1 MKKSRKKRVDFLP
14 NRQNRY
20 AIRRFSVGTAS
31 ILVGATL
38 IFGIHSNDASA
49 AVEDA
54 TSQEAETTNG
64 NSNSTEEATTNEST
78 TVEAPTNEEVSTEEK
93 SEEAPTNEEVSTE
106 EKSVEAPTNEEA
118 TTEEKSVEAST
129 NEEAT
134 TEEKSEEAPT
144 NEEATTEEKSV
155 EAPTNEEATTEEKSE
170 EAPTSEEATTEEKSV
185 EAPTSEEASTEEQ
198 AAEAPT
204 NEEATTQTPVKE
216 ETSST
221 QENPSMTTPEEQFS
235 NEFNQLT
242 STEDKTN
249 YTREYLTQN
258 TNLSAEQVDA
268 TVERLKLS
276 QDNPTAEDVY
286 FALLKDLADQQDAL
300 SPRVTLLA
308 ARDSELTNEESIAL
322 TENSPMFRAAL
333 ANSPSG
339 NDVVSEEDN
348 IIVADALANG
358 YIKSQTDATNAA
370 NTLSGRAWVVDT
382 GTPATM
388 SNGLTAVPEGTK
400 VYMQWIDTDGAVSP
414 VYQASTTNKLSSSGG
429 SQVGPGAYAFDLR
442 EAWVDS
448 NGKAHKYNATSGQYY
463 RLWIDDYKTADG
475 NTATMLRQAGGFFPG
490 SYINSVTGNNIGQF
504 PLIGTNMQRT
514 GIFMGVIPTNNYMTT
529 DPSKWIQDNE
539 GPISNPAVTSTSEF
553 VSGKVWS
560 ETGSGDYANSA
571 TGPNFNSGDIAR
583 EGYQVVM
590 SSLTSAGAQA
600 YKAQVESLPT
610 DQQAAAAH
618 QLFTDHPE
626 FISATVTGKTDA
638 SGAYTLRF
646 PSGSLNKDYL
656 YGYVLD
662 NKGNLVKGYSSFTS
676 PLFRLPNSNLSFVP
690 QTVPY
695 HRPAKNAWV
704 NVNFALVETIETTV
718 DITNFDVTANPA
730 QRGDTAI
737 IDVTSTALS
746 PLPTHVEWRDSK
758 GNVVQKSGDVT
769 TVEEAEA
776 AGTFTIP
783 DDAKTGEIYTV
794 YIVSGGNDVAA
805 DSLIVQVQENATTY
819 EPVYPTTTVE
829 QEQTVTIP
837 TPTNEDGAALPDGT
851 KFEGGNNVPE
861 WATVNEDG
869 SISISPNQDVE
880 KGNYNVPVVVT
891 YPDGSKETVFA
902 PVLVQEAVPTAE
914 QYDPTSETINKE
926 YGTTATE
933 DEIKGAVTI
942 PDYPTDGDQPTITID
957 DPTQIP
963 NGTEEGTVN
972 VGVTVTYPDGSTDK
986 LTVPVVTGKQ
996 ADNDKYTPETT
1007 PITKDFGTG
1016 VTEDEVK
1023 GSVTVPGYPT
1033 DGDQPTITID
1043 DPSQLPDG
1051 SQEGTTDVSVT
1062 VTYPD
1067 GTTDHTTVPVTIG
1080 DQADNDK
1087 YTPETEGVNKD
1098 HGTPVAE
1105 DDVKGSITIPGYPTD
1120 GDQPTI
1126 TIDDPSQLPDGSKE
1140 GTTDIDVTVKYPDG
1154 TTDHITV
1161 PVTIGDQADNDKYTP
1176 ETTPITKDFGTGVTE
1191 DEVKGSVTVPG
1202 YPTDGDQPTITID
1215 DPSQLPDGSQEGTTD
1230 VSVTVTYPD
1239 GTTDHITVPVT
1250 IGDQADNDKYTPETT
1265 PITKDFGTGVTEDE
1279 VKGSV
1284 TVPGYPTDGDQPTI
1298 TIDDPSQLPDGS
1310 KEGTTDIDVTV
1321 KYPDGTTDHIT
1332 VPVTIGDQADNDK
1345 YTPETEGV
1353 NKEHGTPV
1361 TEDDVKGS
1369 ITIPGYTTDG
1379 DQPTIT
1385 IDDPSQLPDG
1395 SKEGT
1400 TDIDV
1405 TVKYPDGTTDHIT
1418 VPVTIGDQADND
1430 KYTPETEGV
1439 NKEHGTPVTEDEVK
1453 GSITIPGYPTD
1464 GDQPTITIDDPNQL
1478 PDGTKEGTTDVSV
1491 TITYPDGTTDHIT
1504 VPVTIGKQ
1512 PTEDNGATD
1521 NDGDMTPGTDETDN
1535 NTNNG
1540 GDMNQGTDEGH
1551 GVTDHDDNVKQNS
1564 NVDHTPVEQGDNH
1577 ATSSATDMDPMP
1589 SGSQTTSDD
1598 MNAKGSTSEKANHKQ
1613 QSEQLPDT
1621 GESNTQN
1628 GALLGGLFAALGG
1641 LFLIGRRRKEK
1652 EDK

>member
-1 MKKSRKKRVDFLP
+1 MKKSRKKRIDFLP

-54 TSQEAETTNG
+54 TSQEAGTTNE

-78 TVEAPTNEEVSTEEK
+78 TVEAPTSEEV
-93 SEEAPTNEEVSTE
+93 
-106 EKSVEAPTNEEA
+106 
-118 TTEEKSVEAST
+118 TTEEQSV
-129 NEEAT
+129 
-134 TEEKSEEAPT
+134 
-144 NEEATTEEKSV
+144 
-155 EAPTNEEATTEEKSE
+155 
-170 EAPTSEEATTEEKSV
+170 EAPTSEEATTEEQSV
-185 EAPTSEEASTEEQ
+185 EAPTSEEA
-198 AAEAPT
+198 
-204 NEEATTQTPVKE
+204 TTKTPVKE

-221 QENPSMTTPEEQFS
+221 QENSPTTTLEEQFS

-258 TNLSAEQVDA
+258 TNLSVEQVEA
-268 TVERLKLS
+268 TVERLNLS
-276 QDNPTAEDVY
+276 RENVTAQDIY

-300 SPRVTLLA
+300 LPRVTLLA
-308 ARDSELTNEESIAL
+308 TRDSELTNEASIAL

-358 YIKSQTDATNAA
+358 YINSQTDATNAA

-442 EAWVDS
+442 EAWIDS
-448 NGKAHKYNATSGQYY
+448 NGKAHRYEASSGQYY
-463 RLWIDDYKTADG
+463 RLWIDDYKTVDG

-490 SYINSVTGNNIGQF
+490 SYVNSVTGNNIGQF

-514 GIFMGVIPTNNYMTT
+514 GVFMGVIPTNDYMTT
-529 DPSKWIQDNE
+529 DTSNWIQDNE

-618 QLFTDHPE
+618 QLFKDNPE

-638 SGAYTLRF
+638 NGAYTLRF
-646 PSGSLNKDYL
+646 PSGSLSKDYL
-656 YGYVLD
+656 YGYVMD

-676 PLFRLPNSNLSFVP
+676 PLFRSPNSNLSFAP
-690 QTVPY
+690 QTAPY

-746 PLPTHVEWRDSK
+746 PLPTHIEWRDSK

-769 TVEEAEA
+769 TVEEAET

-794 YIVSGGNDVAA
+794 YIVSGGNEVAA
-805 DSLIVQVQENATTY
+805 DSLIVQVQENAATY

-829 QEQTVTIP
+829 QDQTVTIP
-837 TPTNEDGAALPDGT
+837 TPTNEDGLALPDGT

-933 DEIKGAVTI
+933 DEIKGAITI

-1023 GSVTVPGYPT
+1023 GAVTVPDYPT

-1043 DPSQLPDG
+1043 DPNQLPDG
-1051 SQEGTTDVSVT
+1051 SQEGTTDV
-1062 VTYPD
+1062 
-1067 GTTDHTTVPVTIG
+1067 
-1080 DQADNDK
+1080 
-1087 YTPETEGVNKD
+1087 
-1098 HGTPVAE
+1098 
-1105 DDVKGSITIPGYPTD
+1105 
-1120 GDQPTI
+1120 
-1126 TIDDPSQLPDGSKE
+1126 
-1140 GTTDIDVTVKYPDG
+1140 DVTVEYPDG

-1161 PVTIGDQADNDKYTP
+1161 PVTVGKQADNDKYTPETTPITKDFGTGVTEEVFLKQADNDKYTP

-1191 DEVKGSVTVPG
+1191 DEVKGAVTVPG
-1202 YPTDGDQPTITID
+1202 YPTDGDQPTVTID

-1230 VSVTVTYPD
+1230 VNVTVEYPD

-1250 IGDQADNDKYTPETT
+1250 
-1265 PITKDFGTGVTEDE
+1265 V
-1279 VKGSV
+1279 
-1284 TVPGYPTDGDQPTI
+1284 
-1298 TIDDPSQLPDGS
+1298 
-1310 KEGTTDIDVTV
+1310 
-1321 KYPDGTTDHIT
+1321 
-1332 VPVTIGDQADNDK
+1332 
-1345 YTPETEGV
+1345 
-1353 NKEHGTPV
+1353 
-1361 TEDDVKGS
+1361 
-1369 ITIPGYTTDG
+1369 
-1379 DQPTIT
+1379 
-1385 IDDPSQLPDG
+1385 
-1395 SKEGT
+1395 
-1400 TDIDV
+1400 
-1405 TVKYPDGTTDHIT
+1405 
-1418 VPVTIGDQADND
+1418 
-1430 KYTPETEGV
+1430 
-1439 NKEHGTPVTEDEVK
+1439 
-1453 GSITIPGYPTD
+1453 
-1464 GDQPTITIDDPNQL
+1464 
-1478 PDGTKEGTTDVSV
+1478 
-1491 TITYPDGTTDHIT
+1491 
-1504 VPVTIGKQ
+1504 GKQ
-1512 PTEDNGATD
+1512 PTKDNGATD
-1521 NDGDMTPGTDETDN
+1521 NDGDM
-1535 NTNNG
+1535 
-1540 GDMNQGTDEGH
+1540 NQGTDEGNSA
-1551 GVTDHDDNVKQNS
+1551 TDHGDNVKQDS
-1564 NVDHTPVEQGDNH
+1564 NGNYTPVEQRDNH
-1577 ATSSATDMDPMP
+1577 ATSPATDMDPMP
-1589 SGSQTTSDD
+1589 SNSQTTFDGI
-1598 MNAKGSTSEKANHKQ
+1598 NAKGSTSEKANHKQ

-1652 EDK
+1652 EGK

>member
-1 MKKSRKKRVDFLP
+1 MKKSRKKRIDFLP

-54 TSQEAETTNG
+54 TSQEAGTTNE

-78 TVEAPTNEEVSTEEK
+78 TVEAPTS
-93 SEEAPTNEEVSTE
+93 
-106 EKSVEAPTNEEA
+106 EEA
-118 TTEEKSVEAST
+118 TTEEQ
-129 NEEAT
+129 
-134 TEEKSEEAPT
+134 
-144 NEEATTEEKSV
+144 SV
-155 EAPTNEEATTEEKSE
+155 EAPTSEEVTTEEQSVEAPTSE
-170 EAPTSEEATTEEKSV
+170 EVTTEEQSVEAPTSEEVTTEEQSVEAPTSEEATTEEQSVEAPTNEEVTTEEQSV
-185 EAPTSEEASTEEQ
+185 EAPTSEEA
-198 AAEAPT
+198 
-204 NEEATTQTPVKE
+204 TTKTPVKE

-221 QENPSMTTPEEQFS
+221 QENSPTTTLEEQFS

-258 TNLSAEQVDA
+258 TNLSVEQVEA
-268 TVERLKLS
+268 TVERLNLS
-276 QDNPTAEDVY
+276 RENVTAQDIY

-300 SPRVTLLA
+300 LPRVTLLA
-308 ARDSELTNEESIAL
+308 ARDSELTNEASIAL

-358 YIKSQTDATNAA
+358 YINSQTDATNAA

-448 NGKAHKYNATSGQYY
+448 NGKAHRYKAVSGQYY
-463 RLWIDDYKTADG
+463 RLWIDDYKTVDG
-475 NTATMLRQAGGFFPG
+475 NTVTMLRQAGGFFPG

-504 PLIGTNMQRT
+504 PLIGKNMQRT
-514 GIFMGVIPTNNYMTT
+514 GIFMGVIPTNDYMTT
-529 DPSKWIQDNE
+529 DTSNWIQDNE

-571 TGPNFNSGDIAR
+571 TGPNLNSGDIAR

-618 QLFTDHPE
+618 QLFNDHPE

-638 SGAYTLRF
+638 NGAYTLRF
-646 PSGSLNKDYL
+646 PSGSLSKDYL

-676 PLFRLPNSNLSFVP
+676 PLFRSPNSNLSFAP
-690 QTVPY
+690 QTAPY

-769 TVEEAEA
+769 TVEEAET

-805 DSLIVQVQENATTY
+805 DSLIVQVQENAATY
-819 EPVYPTTTVE
+819 EPVYPTTVE
-829 QEQTVTIP
+829 QDQTVTIP
-837 TPTNEDGAALPDGT
+837 TPTNEDGLALPDGT

-891 YPDGSKETVFA
+891 YPDDSKETVFA

-933 DEIKGAVTI
+933 DEIKGAITI

-957 DPTQIP
+957 DPSQLP
-963 NGTEEGTVN
+963 DGSKEGTTDVD
-972 VGVTVTYPDGSTDK
+972 VTVEYPDGTTDHI
-986 LTVPVVTGKQ
+986 TVPVTVGKQ

-1023 GSVTVPGYPT
+1023 GAVTVP
-1033 DGDQPTITID
+1033 D
-1043 DPSQLPDG
+1043 
-1051 SQEGTTDVSVT
+1051 
-1062 VTYPD
+1062 
-1067 GTTDHTTVPVTIG
+1067 
-1080 DQADNDK
+1080 
-1087 YTPETEGVNKD
+1087 
-1098 HGTPVAE
+1098 
-1105 DDVKGSITIPGYPTD
+1105 YPTD

-1140 GTTDIDVTVKYPDG
+1140 GTTDVDVTVEYPDG

-1161 PVTIGDQADNDKYTP
+1161 PVTVGKQADNDKYTP

-1191 DEVKGSVTVPG
+1191 DEVKGAVTVPD
-1202 YPTDGDQPTITID
+1202 YPTDGDQPTVTID
-1215 DPSQLPDGSQEGTTD
+1215 DPNQLPDGSQEGTTD
-1230 VSVTVTYPD
+1230 VNVTVEYPD

-1250 IGDQADNDKYTPETT
+1250 VGKQADNDKYTPETTPITKDFGTGVTEDFFFKQADNDKYTPETT

-1279 VKGSV
+1279 VKGAI
-1284 TVPGYPTDGDQPTI
+1284 TIPDYPTDGDQPTV

-1310 KEGTTDIDVTV
+1310 QEGTTDVTV
-1321 KYPDGTTDHIT
+1321 TITYPDGTTDHIT
-1332 VPVTIGDQADNDK
+1332 VPVTVGKQADNDK

-1353 NKEHGTPV
+1353 NK
-1361 TEDDVKGS
+1361 D
-1369 ITIPGYTTDG
+1369 
-1379 DQPTIT
+1379 
-1385 IDDPSQLPDG
+1385 
-1395 SKEGT
+1395 
-1400 TDIDV
+1400 
-1405 TVKYPDGTTDHIT
+1405 
-1418 VPVTIGDQADND
+1418 
-1430 KYTPETEGV
+1430 
-1439 NKEHGTPVTEDEVK
+1439 HGTPVTEDEVK
-1453 GSITIPGYPTD
+1453 GAVTVPGYPTD

-1478 PDGTKEGTTDVSV
+1478 PDGSQEGTTDVNVTVEYPDGTKDHITVPVTVGKQADNDKYTPETEGVNKDHGTPVTEDEVKGAVTVPGYPTDGDQPTV
-1491 TITYPDGTTDHIT
+1491 TIDDPNQLPDGSQEGTTDVNVTVEYPDGTTDHIT
-1504 VPVTIGKQ
+1504 VPVTVGKQ
-1512 PTEDNGATD
+1512 PTKDNGATD
-1521 NDGDMTPGTDETDN
+1521 NDGDM
-1535 NTNNG
+1535 
-1540 GDMNQGTDEGH
+1540 NQGTDEGNSD
-1551 GVTDHDDNVKQNS
+1551 TDHGDNVKQDS
-1564 NVDHTPVEQGDNH
+1564 NGNYTPVEQRDNH
-1577 ATSSATDMDPMP
+1577 ATSPATDMDPMP
-1589 SGSQTTSDD
+1589 SNSQTTFDGI
-1598 MNAKGSTSEKANHKQ
+1598 NAKGSTSEKANHKQ

-1652 EDK
+1652 EGK

>member
-1 MKKSRKKRVDFLP
+1 MKKSRKKRIDFLP

-54 TSQEAETTNG
+54 TSQEAGTTNE

-78 TVEAPTNEEVSTEEK
+78 TVEAPT
-93 SEEAPTNEEVSTE
+93 SEEATTEEQSVEAPTSEEVTTE
-106 EKSVEAPTNEEA
+106 EQSVEAPTSEEVTTEEQSVEAPTSEEVTTEEQSVEAPTNEEV
-118 TTEEKSVEAST
+118 TTEEQSV
-129 NEEAT
+129 
-134 TEEKSEEAPT
+134 
-144 NEEATTEEKSV
+144 
-155 EAPTNEEATTEEKSE
+155 
-170 EAPTSEEATTEEKSV
+170 EAPTSEEATTK
-185 EAPTSEEASTEEQ
+185 
-198 AAEAPT
+198 
-204 NEEATTQTPVKE
+204 TPVKE

-221 QENPSMTTPEEQFS
+221 QENSPTTTLEEQFS

-258 TNLSAEQVDA
+258 TNLSVEQVEA
-268 TVERLKLS
+268 TVERLNLS
-276 QDNPTAEDVY
+276 RENVTAQDIY

-300 SPRVTLLA
+300 LPRVTLLA
-308 ARDSELTNEESIAL
+308 ARDSELTNEASIAL

-358 YIKSQTDATNAA
+358 YINSQTDATNAA

-442 EAWVDS
+442 EAWIDS
-448 NGKAHKYNATSGQYY
+448 NGKAHRYEASSGQYY
-463 RLWIDDYKTADG
+463 RLWIDDYKTVDG

-490 SYINSVTGNNIGQF
+490 SYVNSVTGNNIGQF

-514 GIFMGVIPTNNYMTT
+514 GIFMGVIPTNDYMTT
-529 DPSKWIQDNE
+529 DTSNWIQDNE

-618 QLFTDHPE
+618 QLFKDHPE

-638 SGAYTLRF
+638 NGAYTLRF
-646 PSGSLNKDYL
+646 PSGSLSKDYL
-656 YGYVLD
+656 YGYVMD

-676 PLFRLPNSNLSFVP
+676 PLFRSPNSNLSFAP
-690 QTVPY
+690 QTAPY

-704 NVNFALVETIETTV
+704 NVNFALVETIETSI

-769 TVEEAEA
+769 TVEEAET

-794 YIVSGGNDVAA
+794 YIVSGGNEVAA
-805 DSLIVQVQENATTY
+805 DSLIVQVQENAATY

-829 QEQTVTIP
+829 QDQTVTIP
-837 TPTNEDGAALPDGT
+837 TPTNEDGLALPDGT

-933 DEIKGAVTI
+933 DEIKGAITI

-957 DPTQIP
+957 DPSQLP
-963 NGTEEGTVN
+963 DGSKEGTTDVD
-972 VGVTVTYPDGSTDK
+972 VTVEYPDGTTDHI
-986 LTVPVVTGKQ
+986 TVPVTVGKQ

-1023 GSVTVPGYPT
+1023 GAITIPGYPTDGDQPTITIDDPSQLPDGSQEGTTDVDVTVEYPDGTTDHITVPVTVGKQADNDKYTPETTPITKDFGTGVTEDEVKGAVTVPGYPTDGDQPTITIDDPNQLPDGSQEGTTDVDVTVEYPDGTTDHITVQKKDGSQEGTTDVDVTVEYPDGTTDHITVPVTVGKQADNDKYTPETEGVNKDHGTPVTEDEVKGAVTVPGYPT

-1051 SQEGTTDVSVT
+1051 SQEGTTDVDVT
-1062 VTYPD
+1062 VEYPD
-1067 GTTDHTTVPVTIG
+1067 GTTDHITVPVTVG
-1080 DQADNDK
+1080 KQADNDK

-1098 HGTPVAE
+1098 HGT
-1105 DDVKGSITIPGYPTD
+1105 S
-1120 GDQPTI
+1120 
-1126 TIDDPSQLPDGSKE
+1126 
-1140 GTTDIDVTVKYPDG
+1140 
-1154 TTDHITV
+1154 
-1161 PVTIGDQADNDKYTP
+1161 
-1176 ETTPITKDFGTGVTE
+1176 VTE
-1191 DEVKGSVTVPG
+1191 DEVKGAVTVPG
-1202 YPTDGDQPTITID
+1202 YPTDGDQPTVTID

-1230 VSVTVTYPD
+1230 VNVTVEYPD

-1250 IGDQADNDKYTPETT
+1250 
-1265 PITKDFGTGVTEDE
+1265 V
-1279 VKGSV
+1279 
-1284 TVPGYPTDGDQPTI
+1284 
-1298 TIDDPSQLPDGS
+1298 
-1310 KEGTTDIDVTV
+1310 
-1321 KYPDGTTDHIT
+1321 
-1332 VPVTIGDQADNDK
+1332 
-1345 YTPETEGV
+1345 
-1353 NKEHGTPV
+1353 
-1361 TEDDVKGS
+1361 
-1369 ITIPGYTTDG
+1369 
-1379 DQPTIT
+1379 
-1385 IDDPSQLPDG
+1385 
-1395 SKEGT
+1395 
-1400 TDIDV
+1400 
-1405 TVKYPDGTTDHIT
+1405 
-1418 VPVTIGDQADND
+1418 
-1430 KYTPETEGV
+1430 
-1439 NKEHGTPVTEDEVK
+1439 
-1453 GSITIPGYPTD
+1453 
-1464 GDQPTITIDDPNQL
+1464 
-1478 PDGTKEGTTDVSV
+1478 
-1491 TITYPDGTTDHIT
+1491 
-1504 VPVTIGKQ
+1504 GKQ
-1512 PTEDNGATD
+1512 PTKDNGATD
-1521 NDGDMTPGTDETDN
+1521 NDGDM
-1535 NTNNG
+1535 
-1540 GDMNQGTDEGH
+1540 NQGTDEGNSA
-1551 GVTDHDDNVKQNS
+1551 TDHGDNVKQGS
-1564 NVDHTPVEQGDNH
+1564 NGNYTPVEQRDNH
-1577 ATSSATDMDPMP
+1577 ATSPATDMDPMP
-1589 SGSQTTSDD
+1589 SNSQTTFDGI
-1598 MNAKGSTSEKANHKQ
+1598 NAKGSTSEKANHKQ

-1652 EDK
+1652 EGK

>member
-1 MKKSRKKRVDFLP
+1 MKKSRKKRIDFLP

-54 TSQEAETTNG
+54 TSQEAGTTNE

-78 TVEAPTNEEVSTEEK
+78 TVEAPTS
-93 SEEAPTNEEVSTE
+93 
-106 EKSVEAPTNEEA
+106 EEA
-118 TTEEKSVEAST
+118 TTEEQ
-129 NEEAT
+129 
-134 TEEKSEEAPT
+134 
-144 NEEATTEEKSV
+144 SV
-155 EAPTNEEATTEEKSE
+155 EAPTSEEVTTEEQSVEAPTSE
-170 EAPTSEEATTEEKSV
+170 EVTTEEQSVEAPTSEEVTTEEQSVEAPTSEEATTK
-185 EAPTSEEASTEEQ
+185 
-198 AAEAPT
+198 
-204 NEEATTQTPVKE
+204 TPVKE

-221 QENPSMTTPEEQFS
+221 QENSPTTTLEEQFS

-258 TNLSAEQVDA
+258 TNLSVEQVEA
-268 TVERLKLS
+268 TVERLNLS
-276 QDNPTAEDVY
+276 RENVTAQDIY

-300 SPRVTLLA
+300 LPRVTLLA
-308 ARDSELTNEESIAL
+308 ARDSELTNEASIAL

-358 YIKSQTDATNAA
+358 YINSQTDATNAA

-442 EAWVDS
+442 EAWIDS
-448 NGKAHKYNATSGQYY
+448 NGKAHRYEASSGQYY
-463 RLWIDDYKTADG
+463 RLWIDDYKTVDG

-490 SYINSVTGNNIGQF
+490 SYVNSVTGNNIGQF

-514 GIFMGVIPTNNYMTT
+514 GIFMGVIPTNDYMTT
-529 DPSKWIQDNE
+529 DTSNWIQDNE

-618 QLFTDHPE
+618 QLFKDHPE

-638 SGAYTLRF
+638 NGAYTLRF
-646 PSGSLNKDYL
+646 PSGSLSKDYL
-656 YGYVLD
+656 YGYVMD

-676 PLFRLPNSNLSFVP
+676 PLFRSPNSNLSFAP
-690 QTVPY
+690 QTAPY

-704 NVNFALVETIETTV
+704 NVNFALVETIETSI

-769 TVEEAEA
+769 TVEEAET

-794 YIVSGGNDVAA
+794 YIVSGGNEVAA
-805 DSLIVQVQENATTY
+805 DSLIVQVQENAATY

-829 QEQTVTIP
+829 QDQTVTIP
-837 TPTNEDGAALPDGT
+837 TPTNEDGLALPDGT

-933 DEIKGAVTI
+933 DEIKGAITI

-1023 GSVTVPGYPT
+1023 GAVTVPFFF
-1033 DGDQPTITID
+1033 
-1043 DPSQLPDG
+1043 
-1051 SQEGTTDVSVT
+1051 
-1062 VTYPD
+1062 
-1067 GTTDHTTVPVTIG
+1067 
-1080 DQADNDK
+1080 
-1087 YTPETEGVNKD
+1087 
-1098 HGTPVAE
+1098 
-1105 DDVKGSITIPGYPTD
+1105 
-1120 GDQPTI
+1120 
-1126 TIDDPSQLPDGSKE
+1126 
-1140 GTTDIDVTVKYPDG
+1140 
-1154 TTDHITV
+1154 
-1161 PVTIGDQADNDKYTP
+1161 P

-1191 DEVKGSVTVPG
+1191 DEVKGAVTVP
-1202 YPTDGDQPTITID
+1202 D
-1215 DPSQLPDGSQEGTTD
+1215 
-1230 VSVTVTYPD
+1230 
-1239 GTTDHITVPVT
+1239 
-1250 IGDQADNDKYTPETT
+1250 
-1265 PITKDFGTGVTEDE
+1265 
-1279 VKGSV
+1279 
-1284 TVPGYPTDGDQPTI
+1284 
-1298 TIDDPSQLPDGS
+1298 
-1310 KEGTTDIDVTV
+1310 
-1321 KYPDGTTDHIT
+1321 
-1332 VPVTIGDQADNDK
+1332 
-1345 YTPETEGV
+1345 
-1353 NKEHGTPV
+1353 
-1361 TEDDVKGS
+1361 
-1369 ITIPGYTTDG
+1369 
-1379 DQPTIT
+1379 
-1385 IDDPSQLPDG
+1385 
-1395 SKEGT
+1395 
-1400 TDIDV
+1400 
-1405 TVKYPDGTTDHIT
+1405 
-1418 VPVTIGDQADND
+1418 
-1430 KYTPETEGV
+1430 
-1439 NKEHGTPVTEDEVK
+1439 
-1453 GSITIPGYPTD
+1453 YPTD

-1478 PDGTKEGTTDVSV
+1478 PDGSQEGTTDVDV
-1491 TITYPDGTTDHIT
+1491 TVEYPDGTTDHIT
-1504 VPVTIGKQ
+1504 VPVTVGKQADNDKYTPETEGVNKDHGTSVTEDEVKGAVTVPGYPTDGDQPTVTIDDPSQLPDGSQEGTTDVNVTVEYPDGTTDHITVPVTVGKQ
-1512 PTEDNGATD
+1512 PTKDNGATD
-1521 NDGDMTPGTDETDN
+1521 NDGDM
-1535 NTNNG
+1535 
-1540 GDMNQGTDEGH
+1540 NQGTDEGNSA
-1551 GVTDHDDNVKQNS
+1551 TDHGDNVKQDS
-1564 NVDHTPVEQGDNH
+1564 NGNYTPVEQRDNH
-1577 ATSSATDMDPMP
+1577 ATSPATDMDPMP
-1589 SGSQTTSDD
+1589 SNSQTTFDGI
-1598 MNAKGSTSEKANHKQ
+1598 NAKGSTSEKANHKQ

-1652 EDK
+1652 EGK

>member
-1 MKKSRKKRVDFLP
+1 MKKSRKKRIDFLP

-54 TSQEAETTNG
+54 TSQEAGTTNE

-78 TVEAPTNEEVSTEEK
+78 TVEAPTS
-93 SEEAPTNEEVSTE
+93 
-106 EKSVEAPTNEEA
+106 EEA
-118 TTEEKSVEAST
+118 TTEEQ
-129 NEEAT
+129 
-134 TEEKSEEAPT
+134 
-144 NEEATTEEKSV
+144 SV
-155 EAPTNEEATTEEKSE
+155 EAPTSEEVTTEEQSVEAPTSE
-170 EAPTSEEATTEEKSV
+170 EVTTEEQSVEAPTSEEATTEAQSV
-185 EAPTSEEASTEEQ
+185 EAPTSEEA
-198 AAEAPT
+198 
-204 NEEATTQTPVKE
+204 TTKTPVKE

-221 QENPSMTTPEEQFS
+221 QENSPTTTLEEQFS

-258 TNLSAEQVDA
+258 TNLSVEQVEA
-268 TVERLKLS
+268 TVERLNLS
-276 QDNPTAEDVY
+276 RENVTAQDIY

-300 SPRVTLLA
+300 LPRVTLLA
-308 ARDSELTNEESIAL
+308 ARDSELTNEASIAL

-358 YIKSQTDATNAA
+358 YINSQTDATNAA

-442 EAWVDS
+442 EAWIDS
-448 NGKAHKYNATSGQYY
+448 NGKAHRYEASSGQYY
-463 RLWIDDYKTADG
+463 RLWIDDYKTVDG

-490 SYINSVTGNNIGQF
+490 SYVNSVTGNNIGQF

-514 GIFMGVIPTNNYMTT
+514 GIFMGVIPTNDYMTT
-529 DPSKWIQDNE
+529 DTSNWIQDNE

-618 QLFTDHPE
+618 QLFKDHPE

-638 SGAYTLRF
+638 NGAYTLRF
-646 PSGSLNKDYL
+646 PSGSLSKDYL
-656 YGYVLD
+656 YGYVMD

-676 PLFRLPNSNLSFVP
+676 PLFRSPNSNLSFAP
-690 QTVPY
+690 QTAPY

-704 NVNFALVETIETTV
+704 NVNFALVETIETSI

-769 TVEEAEA
+769 TVEEAET

-794 YIVSGGNDVAA
+794 YIVSGGNEVAS
-805 DSLIVQVQENATTY
+805 DSLIVQVQENAATY

-829 QEQTVTIP
+829 QDQTVTIP
-837 TPTNEDGAALPDGT
+837 TPTNEDGLALPDGT

-933 DEIKGAVTI
+933 DEIKGAITI
-942 PDYPTDGDQPTITID
+942 PD
-957 DPTQIP
+957 
-963 NGTEEGTVN
+963 
-972 VGVTVTYPDGSTDK
+972 
-986 LTVPVVTGKQ
+986 
-996 ADNDKYTPETT
+996 
-1007 PITKDFGTG
+1007 
-1016 VTEDEVK
+1016 
-1023 GSVTVPGYPT
+1023 YPT

-1051 SQEGTTDVSVT
+1051 SQEGTTDVNVT
-1062 VTYPD
+1062 VEYPD
-1067 GTTDHTTVPVTIG
+1067 GTTDHITVFFF
-1080 DQADNDK
+1080 
-1087 YTPETEGVNKD
+1087 
-1098 HGTPVAE
+1098 
-1105 DDVKGSITIPGYPTD
+1105 
-1120 GDQPTI
+1120 
-1126 TIDDPSQLPDGSKE
+1126 DGSQE
-1140 GTTDIDVTVKYPDG
+1140 GTTDVNVTVEYPDG

-1161 PVTIGDQADNDKYTP
+1161 PVTVGKQADNDKYTP

-1191 DEVKGSVTVPG
+1191 GEVKDSITIPG
-1202 YPTDGDQPTITID
+1202 YPTDGNQPTITID

-1230 VSVTVTYPD
+1230 VDVTVEYPD

-1250 IGDQADNDKYTPETT
+1250 VGK
-1265 PITKDFGTGVTEDE
+1265 
-1279 VKGSV
+1279 
-1284 TVPGYPTDGDQPTI
+1284 
-1298 TIDDPSQLPDGS
+1298 
-1310 KEGTTDIDVTV
+1310 
-1321 KYPDGTTDHIT
+1321 
-1332 VPVTIGDQADNDK
+1332 QADNDK

-1353 NKEHGTPV
+1353 NKDHGTSV
-1361 TEDDVKGS
+1361 TEDEVKGAV
-1369 ITIPGYTTDG
+1369 TVPGYPTDG
-1379 DQPTIT
+1379 DQPTVT

-1395 SKEGT
+1395 SQEGT
-1400 TDIDV
+1400 TDVNV
-1405 TVKYPDGTTDHIT
+1405 TVEYPDGTTDHIT
-1418 VPVTIGDQADND
+1418 VPVT
-1430 KYTPETEGV
+1430 V
-1439 NKEHGTPVTEDEVK
+1439 
-1453 GSITIPGYPTD
+1453 
-1464 GDQPTITIDDPNQL
+1464 
-1478 PDGTKEGTTDVSV
+1478 
-1491 TITYPDGTTDHIT
+1491 
-1504 VPVTIGKQ
+1504 GKQ
-1512 PTEDNGATD
+1512 PTKDNGATD
-1521 NDGDMTPGTDETDN
+1521 NDGDM
-1535 NTNNG
+1535 
-1540 GDMNQGTDEGH
+1540 NQGTDEGNSA
-1551 GVTDHDDNVKQNS
+1551 TDHGDNVKQDS
-1564 NVDHTPVEQGDNH
+1564 NGNYTPVEQRDNH
-1577 ATSSATDMDPMP
+1577 ATSPATDMDPMP
-1589 SGSQTTSDD
+1589 SNSQTTFDGI
-1598 MNAKGSTSEKANHKQ
+1598 NAKGSTSEKANHKQ

-1652 EDK
+1652 EGK

>member
-1 MKKSRKKRVDFLP
+1 MKKSRKKRIDFLP

-54 TSQEAETTNG
+54 TSQEAGTTNE

-78 TVEAPTNEEVSTEEK
+78 TVEAPTS
-93 SEEAPTNEEVSTE
+93 
-106 EKSVEAPTNEEA
+106 EEA
-118 TTEEKSVEAST
+118 TTEEQ
-129 NEEAT
+129 
-134 TEEKSEEAPT
+134 
-144 NEEATTEEKSV
+144 SV
-155 EAPTNEEATTEEKSE
+155 EAPTSEEVTTEEQSVEAPTSE
-170 EAPTSEEATTEEKSV
+170 EVTTEEQSVEAPTSEEVTTEEQSVEAPTSEEVTTEEQSVEAPTSEEVTTEEQSVEAPTSEEVTTEEQSVEAPTSEEATTEEQSV
-185 EAPTSEEASTEEQ
+185 EAPTSEEA
-198 AAEAPT
+198 
-204 NEEATTQTPVKE
+204 TTKTPVKE

-221 QENPSMTTPEEQFS
+221 QENSPTTTLEEQFS

-258 TNLSAEQVDA
+258 TNLSVEQVEA
-268 TVERLKLS
+268 TVERLNLS
-276 QDNPTAEDVY
+276 RENVTAQDIY

-300 SPRVTLLA
+300 LPRVTLLA
-308 ARDSELTNEESIAL
+308 ARDSELTNEASIAL

-358 YIKSQTDATNAA
+358 YINSQTDATNAA

-388 SNGLTAVPEGTK
+388 SNGLTAVSEGTK

-442 EAWVDS
+442 EAWIDS
-448 NGKAHKYNATSGQYY
+448 NGKAHRYEASSGQYY
-463 RLWIDDYKTADG
+463 RLWIDDYKTVDG

-490 SYINSVTGNNIGQF
+490 SYVNSVTGNNIGQF

-514 GIFMGVIPTNNYMTT
+514 GIFMGVIPTNDYMTT
-529 DPSKWIQDNE
+529 DTSNWIQDNE

-618 QLFTDHPE
+618 QLFKDHPE

-638 SGAYTLRF
+638 NGAYTLRF
-646 PSGSLNKDYL
+646 PSGSLSKDYL
-656 YGYVLD
+656 YGYVMD

-676 PLFRLPNSNLSFVP
+676 PLFRSPNSNLSFAP
-690 QTVPY
+690 QTAPY

-704 NVNFALVETIETTV
+704 NVNFALVETIETSI

-769 TVEEAEA
+769 TVEEAET

-794 YIVSGGNDVAA
+794 YIVSGGNEVAA
-805 DSLIVQVQENATTY
+805 DSLIVQVQENAATY

-829 QEQTVTIP
+829 QDQTVTIP
-837 TPTNEDGAALPDGT
+837 TPTNEDGLALPDGT

-933 DEIKGAVTI
+933 DEIKGAITI

-1023 GSVTVPGYPT
+1023 GAVTVP
-1033 DGDQPTITID
+1033 D
-1043 DPSQLPDG
+1043 
-1051 SQEGTTDVSVT
+1051 
-1062 VTYPD
+1062 
-1067 GTTDHTTVPVTIG
+1067 
-1080 DQADNDK
+1080 
-1087 YTPETEGVNKD
+1087 
-1098 HGTPVAE
+1098 
-1105 DDVKGSITIPGYPTD
+1105 YPTD

-1140 GTTDIDVTVKYPDG
+1140 GTTDVDVTVEYPDG

-1161 PVTIGDQADNDKYTP
+1161 PVTVGKQADNDKYTP

-1191 DEVKGSVTVPG
+1191 DEVKGAVTVPD
-1202 YPTDGDQPTITID
+1202 YPTDGDQPTVTIDDPNQLPDGSQEGTTDVNVTVEYPDGTTDHITVPVTVGKQPDNDKYTPESNGVNKDFGTPTTEEDVKDSITIPDYPTDGDQPTVTIDDPNQLPDGSQEGTTDVDVTVEYPDGTTDHITVPVTVGKQADNDKYTPETTPIMKDFGTGVTEDEVKGAITIPDYPTDGDQPTVTID

-1230 VSVTVTYPD
+1230 VTVTITYPD
-1239 GTTDHITVPVT
+1239 GTKDHITVPVT
-1250 IGDQADNDKYTPETT
+1250 VGK
-1265 PITKDFGTGVTEDE
+1265 
-1279 VKGSV
+1279 
-1284 TVPGYPTDGDQPTI
+1284 
-1298 TIDDPSQLPDGS
+1298 
-1310 KEGTTDIDVTV
+1310 
-1321 KYPDGTTDHIT
+1321 
-1332 VPVTIGDQADNDK
+1332 QADNDK

-1353 NKEHGTPV
+1353 NK
-1361 TEDDVKGS
+1361 D
-1369 ITIPGYTTDG
+1369 
-1379 DQPTIT
+1379 
-1385 IDDPSQLPDG
+1385 
-1395 SKEGT
+1395 
-1400 TDIDV
+1400 
-1405 TVKYPDGTTDHIT
+1405 
-1418 VPVTIGDQADND
+1418 
-1430 KYTPETEGV
+1430 
-1439 NKEHGTPVTEDEVK
+1439 HGTPVTEDEVK
-1453 GSITIPGYPTD
+1453 GAVTVPGYPTD

-1478 PDGTKEGTTDVSV
+1478 PDGSQEGTTDVNVTVEYPDGTKDHITVPVTVGKQADNDKYTPETEGVNKDHGTPVTEDEVKGAVTVPGYPTDGDQPTV
-1491 TITYPDGTTDHIT
+1491 TIDDPNQLPDGSQEGTTDVNVTVEYPDGTTDHIT
-1504 VPVTIGKQ
+1504 VPVTVGKQ
-1512 PTEDNGATD
+1512 PTKDNGATD
-1521 NDGDMTPGTDETDN
+1521 NDGDM
-1535 NTNNG
+1535 
-1540 GDMNQGTDEGH
+1540 NQGTDEGNSD
-1551 GVTDHDDNVKQNS
+1551 TDHGDNVKQDS
-1564 NVDHTPVEQGDNH
+1564 NGNYTPVEQRDNH
-1577 ATSSATDMDPMP
+1577 ATSPATDMDPMP
-1589 SGSQTTSDD
+1589 SNSQTTFDGI
-1598 MNAKGSTSEKANHKQ
+1598 NAKGSTSEKANHKQ

-1652 EDK
+1652 EGK

>member
-1 MKKSRKKRVDFLP
+1 MKKSRKKRIDFLP

-54 TSQEAETTNG
+54 TSQEAGTTNE

-78 TVEAPTNEEVSTEEK
+78 TVEAPTS
-93 SEEAPTNEEVSTE
+93 
-106 EKSVEAPTNEEA
+106 EEA
-118 TTEEKSVEAST
+118 TTEEQ
-129 NEEAT
+129 
-134 TEEKSEEAPT
+134 
-144 NEEATTEEKSV
+144 SV
-155 EAPTNEEATTEEKSE
+155 EAPTSEEVTTEEQSVEAPTSE
-170 EAPTSEEATTEEKSV
+170 EVTTEEQSVEAPTSEEATTEEQSV
-185 EAPTSEEASTEEQ
+185 EAPTSEEA
-198 AAEAPT
+198 
-204 NEEATTQTPVKE
+204 TTKTPVKE

-221 QENPSMTTPEEQFS
+221 QENSPTTTLEEQFS

-258 TNLSAEQVDA
+258 TNLSAEQVEA
-268 TVERLKLS
+268 TVERLNLS
-276 QDNPTAEDVY
+276 QENVTAQDIY

-300 SPRVTLLA
+300 LPRVTLLA
-308 ARDSELTNEESIAL
+308 ARDSELTNEASIAL

-358 YIKSQTDATNAA
+358 YINSQTDATNAA

-442 EAWVDS
+442 EAWIDS
-448 NGKAHKYNATSGQYY
+448 NGKAHRYEASSGQYY
-463 RLWIDDYKTADG
+463 RLWIDDYKTVDG

-490 SYINSVTGNNIGQF
+490 SYVNSVTGNNIGQF

-514 GIFMGVIPTNNYMTT
+514 GIFMGVIPTNDYMTT
-529 DPSKWIQDNE
+529 DTSNWIQDNE

-618 QLFTDHPE
+618 QLFKDHPE

-638 SGAYTLRF
+638 NGAYTLRF
-646 PSGSLNKDYL
+646 PSGSLSKDYL
-656 YGYVLD
+656 YGYVMD

-676 PLFRLPNSNLSFVP
+676 PLFRSPNSNLSFAP
-690 QTVPY
+690 QTAPY

-704 NVNFALVETIETTV
+704 NVNFALVETIETSI

-769 TVEEAEA
+769 TVEEAET

-794 YIVSGGNDVAA
+794 YIVSGGNEVAA
-805 DSLIVQVQENATTY
+805 DSLIVQVQENAATY

-829 QEQTVTIP
+829 QDQTVTIP
-837 TPTNEDGAALPDGT
+837 TPTNEDGLALPDGT

-933 DEIKGAVTI
+933 DEIKGAITI

-1023 GSVTVPGYPT
+1023 GAVTVPDYPT

-1051 SQEGTTDVSVT
+1051 SQEGTTDVNVT
-1062 VTYPD
+1062 V
-1067 GTTDHTTVPVTIG
+1067 
-1080 DQADNDK
+1080 
-1087 YTPETEGVNKD
+1087 E
-1098 HGTPVAE
+1098 
-1105 DDVKGSITIPGYPTD
+1105 
-1120 GDQPTI
+1120 
-1126 TIDDPSQLPDGSKE
+1126 
-1140 GTTDIDVTVKYPDG
+1140 YPDG

-1161 PVTIGDQADNDKYTP
+1161 PVTVGKQADNDKYTP

-1191 DEVKGSVTVPG
+1191 DEVKGAVTVPFFFPETTPITKDFG
-1202 YPTDGDQPTITID
+1202 TGVTEDEVKGAVTVPDYPTDGDQPTITID

-1230 VSVTVTYPD
+1230 VDVTVEYPD

-1250 IGDQADNDKYTPETT
+1250 VGK
-1265 PITKDFGTGVTEDE
+1265 
-1279 VKGSV
+1279 
-1284 TVPGYPTDGDQPTI
+1284 
-1298 TIDDPSQLPDGS
+1298 
-1310 KEGTTDIDVTV
+1310 
-1321 KYPDGTTDHIT
+1321 
-1332 VPVTIGDQADNDK
+1332 QADNDK

-1353 NKEHGTPV
+1353 NKDHGTSV
-1361 TEDDVKGS
+1361 TEDEVKGAV
-1369 ITIPGYTTDG
+1369 TVPGYPTDG
-1379 DQPTIT
+1379 DQPTVT

-1395 SKEGT
+1395 SQEGT
-1400 TDIDV
+1400 TDVNV
-1405 TVKYPDGTTDHIT
+1405 TVEYPDGTTDHIT
-1418 VPVTIGDQADND
+1418 VPVT
-1430 KYTPETEGV
+1430 V
-1439 NKEHGTPVTEDEVK
+1439 
-1453 GSITIPGYPTD
+1453 
-1464 GDQPTITIDDPNQL
+1464 
-1478 PDGTKEGTTDVSV
+1478 
-1491 TITYPDGTTDHIT
+1491 
-1504 VPVTIGKQ
+1504 GKQ
-1512 PTEDNGATD
+1512 PTKDNGATD
-1521 NDGDMTPGTDETDN
+1521 NDGDM
-1535 NTNNG
+1535 
-1540 GDMNQGTDEGH
+1540 NQGTDEGNSA
-1551 GVTDHDDNVKQNS
+1551 TDHGDNVKQDS
-1564 NVDHTPVEQGDNH
+1564 NGNYTPVEQRDNH
-1577 ATSSATDMDPMP
+1577 ATSPATDMDPMP
-1589 SGSQTTSDD
+1589 SNSQTTFDGI
-1598 MNAKGSTSEKANHKQ
+1598 NAKGSTSEKANHKQ

-1652 EDK
+1652 EGK